1 MMNSQRSSVEKVILI
16 EEGKKKK
23 VLLKLLSVMKL
34 LITVEDNMYKMK
46 SYCLNCKKD
55 TENIN
60 RKFSNSSNDRAKI
73 LSKCAICVSE
83 KSKFIKNQ

>member
-1 MMNSQRSSVEKVILI
+1 
-16 EEGKKKK
+16 
-23 VLLKLLSVMKL
+23 MKL

-46 SYCLNCKKD
+46 SYCIKWKKD

-60 RKFSNSSNDRAKI
+60 RKFSNTSNDRTKI

>member
-1 MMNSQRSSVEKVILI
+1 
-16 EEGKKKK
+16 
-23 VLLKLLSVMKL
+23 MKL

-46 SYCLNCKKD
+46 SYCLNWKKD

-60 RKFSNSSNDRAKI
+60 RKFSNTSNDRTKI
-73 LSKCAICVSE
+73 LSKYAICVSE